1 MNITELTTVI
11 RSKNAG
17 PFELTFDFIFK
28 TEEIFRKV
36 VESKVINEKLIA
48 ELYQIPIENV
58 ISVIPYPPAKGIK
71 ATIIRPRAAGD
82 LGETD
87 VYGAQQHGPLLT
99 IEIPW
104 EGSV

>member
-48 ELYQIPIENV
+48 ELYQIPVENV
-58 ISVIPYPPAKGIK
+58 ISVIPYPPAKAIK
-71 ATIIRPRAAGD
+71 ATIIRPRSAGD

>member
-1 MNITELTTVI
+1 VNITELTTVI

-48 ELYQIPIENV
+48 DLYQIPVENV
-58 ISVIPYPPAKGIK
+58 ISVIPYPPAKAIK